1 MLASLFSLVLSV
13 YFVTFTD
20 KTGSQPIAFS
30 ERALEQRA
38 KWQIPT
44 DSLDYA
50 VRTDY
55 LDSLRSAGAEVQ
67 HSSRWFNG
75 ATCKM
80 SRDAAEKVRQFSFV
94 QTVEETRSETQSLL
108 YAPKKN
114 DTATDSTYGVAEEQ
128 LALYNL
134 LSLHAAGY
142 EGQGIL
148 MTICDGGFH
157 NAQNLTCFDAAHRLG
172 VFDFTDDTD
181 NIYGTTGDHGT
192 MCLSTIAAR
201 TDDYHG
207 SATRADY
214 YLMRSEEYATESR
227 KELDNLVVALEKADS
242 LGVNVFSVSLGY
254 GTEAGLTYAEMD
266 GRSTRASLAATL
278 AAQKGMLVC
287 VAAGNEGAKPWYYI
301 TSPADAE
308 DILCVGAV
316 DTDGDIAYFSSRGPA
331 SDGRTKPDVCAVG
344 AGTYLIQPTTGT
356 AQRGNGTSFACPLI
370 AGLAASLWS
379 ALPDENATQIR
390 ERIIRSAN
398 RYTTPDNTYGYGIPD
413 AWAAYQGTT
422 GLPQT
427 ELPHTPDKILLGGK
441 ICIRQGAHLYNLIG
455 NRLR

>member
-1 MLASLFSLVLSV
+1 MLASLFSLILSV

-20 KTGSQPIAFS
+20 KTGTQPIAFS
-30 ERALEQRA
+30 ERALEQRG
-38 KWQIPT
+38 KWQVST

-50 VRTDY
+50 IRTDY
-55 LDSLRSAGAEVQ
+55 IDSLRSAGAEVQ
-67 HSSRWFNG
+67 HCSRWFNG
-75 ATCKM
+75 ATCEM
-80 SRDAAEKVRQFSFV
+80 SEEVAAKVQQFPFIH
-94 QTVEETRSETQSLL
+94 TLEETRSDAQSLL
-108 YAPKKN
+108 YAPKKGN
-114 DTATDSTYGVAEEQ
+114 TTTDSTYGVAAEQ

-134 LSLHAAGY
+134 LPLHAAGY
-142 EGQGIL
+142 EGQGIV
-148 MTICDGGFH
+148 MAICDGGFH
-157 NAQNLTCFDAAHRLG
+157 RAQNLTCFDAAHRLG

-181 NIYGTTGDHGT
+181 DIYGTTGDHGT

-201 TDDYHG
+201 TDDYCG

-214 YLMRSEEYATESR
+214 YIMRSEENATESR

-254 GTEAGLTYAEMD
+254 GTEAGLTYEEMD
-266 GRSTRASLAATL
+266 GRSTRASRAATL

-301 TSPADAE
+301 TAPSDAE

-316 DTDGDIAYFSSRGPA
+316 DIDGSIAYFSSHGPTY
-331 SDGRTKPDVCAVG
+331 DGRTKPDVCAVG
-344 AGTYLIQPTTGT
+344 AGTYLINPATGT
-356 AQRGNGTSFACPLI
+356 SQRGNGTSFACPLI

-379 ALPDENATQIR
+379 ALPDENAAQIR

-422 GLPQT
+422 DLQEIET
-427 ELPHTPDKILLGGK
+427 THTPNKILLGGQ
-441 ICIRQGAHLYNLIG
+441 IYIRRGAHRYDLLG

>member
-20 KTGSQPIAFS
+20 KAGSQPIAFS

-38 KWQIPT
+38 KWLIPT
-44 DSLDYA
+44 DSFDYA
-50 VRTDY
+50 VRADY
-55 LDSLRSAGAEVQ
+55 IDSLRSAGAEVQ

-80 SRDAAEKVRQFSFV
+80 SQEMAAKVQQFSFV
-94 QTVEETRSETQSLL
+94 QTVEETRSDTQSLL

-114 DTATDSTYGVAEEQ
+114 NTITDNTYGVATEQ

-134 LSLHAAGY
+134 LPLHTAGY
-142 EGQGIL
+142 EGQGIV
-148 MTICDGGFH
+148 MAICDGGFH

-181 NIYGTTGDHGT
+181 DIYGATGDHGT

-201 TDDYHG
+201 TDNYCG

-254 GTEAGLTYAEMD
+254 GTEAGLTYKEID
-266 GRSTRASLAATL
+266 GRSTRASFAATL
-278 AAQKGMLVC
+278 AAQKGMLIC

-316 DTDGDIAYFSSRGPA
+316 DANGNIAYFSSRGPTH
-331 SDGRTKPDVCAVG
+331 DGRTKPDVCAVG
-344 AGTYLIQPTTGT
+344 EGTYLIQPTTGT
-356 AQRGNGTSFACPLI
+356 TQRGNGTSFASPLI

-379 ALPDENATQIR
+379 ALPDENAAQIR

-398 RYTTPDNTYGYGIPD
+398 RHTTPDNTYGYGIPD

-422 GLPQT
+422 DLPEIEIT
-427 ELPHTPDKILLGGK
+427 NTPNKILLDGH
-441 ICIRQGAHLYNLIG
+441 IYIRRGAHRYDLLG